1 MYLCFLKYTTAFGS
15 NPDPFYKAG
24 NSQIIQWP
32 AAMMN
37 WDVSNNLVPLSTF
50 HAFILP
56 NGDPTQYTA
65 NLSSFVIPRC
75 ADLTNLNG
83 DDIKDAPKFTTV
95 APEFESWVST
105 CCLGSTPT
113 FVTSGDIELGLVA
126 YRNYVINRM
135 PYPST
140 LYNNYIDLKYEF
152 SKLTNAA
159 RDVPGMMA
167 YFNLEHQGAQY
178 NGQSIVNSMP
188 QVMSSLI
195 GLGMEKETVEIEST
209 FIYTYT
215 PPVDTA

>member
-32 AAMMN
+32 ASIVR
-37 WDVSNNLVPLSTF
+37 WDSTTTLVQISTF
-50 HAFILP
+50 HSFILP
-56 NGDPTQYTA
+56 NGDPTNYTV

-75 ADLTNLNG
+75 AELTNLSG
-83 DDIKDAPKFTTV
+83 DDLEAAPKFSTV
-95 APEFESWVST
+95 APEFASWVST

-113 FVTSGDIELGLVA
+113 FVIPGDVELGLVA
-126 YRNYVINRM
+126 YRNYVLNRM

-140 LYNNYIDLKYEF
+140 LYNNYVDIKHEF

-159 RDVPGMMA
+159 RDVPGIMA
-167 YFNLEHQGAQY
+167 YFDLEHQGAPH

-188 QVMSSLI
+188 HAMSTLI
-195 GLGMEKETVEIEST
+195 GLGMTRSTMDIETTYLYE
-209 FIYTYT
+209 YTI
-215 PPVDTA
+215 PVDTA